1 MRKRLSDYERCQVSR
16 FLYELYLQEGKL
28 LEEDTCTSEGWIVY
42 LEGREKYRYDIGDV
56 DYWEYVQVNVL
67 KRFKELSRIRN
78 ERISLESNLSLN
90 KVYGESREEIGAVLF
105 RAAGD
110 FTNAVAMWDFVEGLG
125 KVKADI
131 LHLLYQ
137 GEDDYD
143 IMKRMHMTEEEY
155 YELKLEIRKDFE
167 IWTEY

>member
-1 MRKRLSDYERCQVSR
+1 MV
-16 FLYELYLQEGKL
+16 
-28 LEEDTCTSEGWIVY
+28 
-42 LEGREKYRYDIGDV
+42 
-56 DYWEYVQVNVL
+56 

-110 FTNAVAMWDFVEGLG
+110 FTNAVAMWDFVERLG
-125 KVKADI
+125 KVKEEV
-131 LHLLYQ
+131 LRLLYQ

-143 IMKRMHMTEEEY
+143 IMKRMHLAEEEY
-155 YELKLEIRKDFE
+155 YELKSAIRKDFE